1 MNDDDTIERE
11 IIRKDLTAPR
21 VTPEHIDNTI
31 FAEQYLQP
39 HGTTLTICLLKLRN
53 GTCVIGESA
62 CVSPENFDAQLG
74 RKIARQKAVDKIW
87 ALEGYLLAERL
98 HAERQA

>member
-21 VTPEHIDNTI
+21 VTPEHIAGVI
-31 FAEQYLQP
+31 ASESYIQP
-39 HGTTLTICLLKLRN
+39 WNTTLTICVLTLRN
-53 GTCVIGESA
+53 GTLIVGESA
-62 CVSPENFDAQLG
+62 CVSAQNFDAELG
-74 RKIARQKAVDKIW
+74 QRIARQKAVDKIW